1 MSVGTGCTIARDF
14 IEKKTIRKL
23 RIRILP
29 FVFLLYI
36 AAYLD
41 RVNIGFA
48 ALTMNKELAITSEQ
62 YGLLSGIFFFG
73 YALFEIPSNLL
84 LHRIGARIW
93 VARILI
99 TWGAVAALTGF
110 VHTVHELYVMRFLL
124 GLAEAG
130 YFPGIVLYL
139 TYWFPQREQARAIA
153 LLLTGFPVTMILGA
167 PVSGLILDHVHWLGL
182 SSWRWLLILEGLPA
196 IVLGLLTYFV
206 LPSRPVDAKFLGT
219 AEREAIQAELGREEQ
234 QKLKERHYSVLQAIA
249 SPRVWHLVLIYLG
262 LTAGTYTL
270 TLWGP
275 QLVKSLSSLYSNSF
289 VGLLVMIPSMTGLV
303 AMIVVARNSDRM
315 MERRY
320 HVAIPAVLGAAALF
334 LLSTAPAPF
343 YSIALLSVLA
353 IAVCSYYGPF
363 WAIPSEFLTGFS
375 AAAGIALINSVGNL
389 GAFAGPYAIGA
400 IAARTGNISS
410 GFAGV
415 GVSLFISATL
425 VLLLPR
431 KAQALTKR
439 K

>member
-1 MSVGTGCTIARDF
+1 VGTGCTVAYES
-14 IEKKTIRKL
+14 IETKTIRKL

-29 FVFLLYI
+29 FVFLLYVS
-36 AAYLD
+36 AYLD
-41 RVNIGFA
+41 RINIGFA
-48 ALTMNKELAITSEQ
+48 ALTMNKELAITSAQ
-62 YGLLSGIFFFG
+62 YGLLSGIFFLA

-93 VARILI
+93 MARILI

-110 VHTVHELYVMRFLL
+110 VSTVHQLYSMRFLL

-130 YFPGIVLYL
+130 YFPGILLYL

-153 LLLTGFPVTMILGA
+153 LLLTGFPVTIILGA

-182 SSWRWLLILEGLPA
+182 SSWRWLLVLEGLPA
-196 IVLGLLTYFV
+196 IVLGLLTYLV
-206 LPSRPVDAKFLGT
+206 LPSRPQDAKFLS
-219 AEREAIQAELGREEQ
+219 ADEKYAIQTELGREEQ
-234 QKLKERHYSVLQAIA
+234 QKLKERRYSVLQTMA

-262 LTAGTYTL
+262 MTAGTYTL

-275 QLVKSLSSLYSNSF
+275 QLVKSFSSFYSNSF
-289 VGLLVMIPSMTGLV
+289 VGLLVMIPSLAGLI
-303 AMIVVARNSDRM
+303 AMIFIARSSDRM

-320 HVAIPAVLGAAALF
+320 HVAIPAFLGAAALL
-334 LLSTAPAPF
+334 LLSSVHPPF
-343 YSIALLSVLA
+343 YSVALLSVLA
-353 IAVCSYYGPF
+353 LGVCSYYGPF

-389 GAFAGPYAIGA
+389 GAFVGPYAIGA
-400 IAARTGNISS
+400 VAERTGNMRM
-410 GFAGV
+410 GLAMV
-415 GVSLFISATL
+415 GVWLFISATL

-431 KAQALTKR
+431 KA
-439 K
+439 